1 MTTVKVVVYV
11 LTSVPSRP
19 YVCTGRKSRMAKTI
33 IDTANHIA
41 AYAAKAARVQVIAAY
56 PITPQTSI
64 VERIAELVEGGE
76 LDAEYIRVES
86 EHSAMAACIGAAAAG
101 VRTFTATAAH
111 GLVLMHEPLHWASGS
126 RLPIVMPVVN
136 RSLGPGWNIWAD
148 YTDSLSQRD
157 TGWIQFYCADNQEV
171 FDTIIQ
177 AYKLCENERVLLPAM
192 VCLEAFILSH
202 TYMPIEIPNQDAI
215 DDFLPPYKPKW
226 FLDVN
231 NPLSHGNIVTPDW
244 YMELRCMMQ
253 EAMENAKQ
261 LIPKIDEEYGK
272 YFGLQHGGLIEKYR
286 CEDADLIL
294 LAMGTIA
301 SEAKLAVDNLR
312 KEGLNVGTARIR
324 VFRPF
329 PKEEI
334 RKLAGRVQM
343 LVIIDRA
350 ISFGMGGF
358 LAEEIKA
365 SLYRQKDRPLISSF
379 IAGLGGRDVTAETIE
394 RIVRK
399 SWQWLHAGRVEK
411 ESVWVDLKE

>member
-1 MTTVKVVVYV
+1 MAQTV
-11 LTSVPSRP
+11 
-19 YVCTGRKSRMAKTI
+19 

-64 VERIAELVEGGE
+64 VERIAELVESGE

-101 VRTFTATAAH
+101 VRTFTATASH

-136 RSLGPGWNIWAD
+136 RALGPGWNIWAD
-148 YTDSLSQRD
+148 HTDSMSQRD
-157 TGWIQFYCADNQEV
+157 TGWMQFYCADNQEV

-177 AYKLCENERVLLPAM
+177 AYKLCENERVLLPVM
-192 VCLEAFILSH
+192 ICLEAFILSH
-202 TYMPIEIPNQDAI
+202 TYMPVKIPDQEKI

-231 NPLSHGNIVTPDW
+231 NPLSHANILSPEW
-244 YMELRCMMQ
+244 YMEFRYMMQ

-261 LIPKIDEEYGK
+261 LIPEIDKEYGK
-272 YFGLQHGGLIEKYR
+272 HFGFEHGGLIDKYK

-294 LAMGTIA
+294 LTMGTIG
-301 SEAKLAVDNLR
+301 SEAKITVDNLR
-312 KEGLNVGTARIR
+312 NEGLKVGSARVR

-334 RKLAGRVQM
+334 RKLAENTKM
-343 LVIIDRA
+343 FAIIDRG
-350 ISFGMGGF
+350 ISFGMEGF
-358 LAEEIKA
+358 LAEETKA
-365 SLYRQKDRPLISSF
+365 SLCNQKLSAVDCRF
-379 IAGLGGRDVTAETIE
+379 YCRLGRE
-394 RIVRK
+394 RCNI
-399 SWQWLHAGRVEK
+399 QNH
-411 ESVWVDLKE
+411 